1 MSLFDWPITQ
11 KKKIYFEEPPYRNVH
26 SKHKS
31 PNSDPSIKIPR
42 QKTLDKTYGT
52 KWGAIGNVLRT
63 TLGTK
68 IWHKVRCYW
77 EHVEEHIGTKNM
89 AQSEVLLGT
98 CWGTHWEQENPKYP
112 PLFPLTICK
121 KIKKLGPLGACGW
134 NLIGCQEFFML
145 TFVLYYF

>member
-52 KWGAIGNVLRT
+52 KWGAIGNVLRN
-63 TLGTK
+63 
-68 IWHKVRCYW
+68 IS
-77 EHVEEHIGTKNM
+77 GTKNM